1 MMMSLDGFVAS
12 PDGNEN
18 WMTAPDSDRDAA
30 SLALAL
36 EVDTAI
42 AGHGVYSDMAGY
54 WPTAQGETDTQRDAI
69 NRVNEM
75 PKLIISHQPVE
86 LSWNN
91 ASSLTAASPE
101 DLADKIRAL
110 KQVPGGDIV
119 LWGGAGVVQEFARFD
134 LIDEY
139 QLVMQPIA
147 LGRGESL
154 FATLDGWK
162 DLLLVRCQQFAT
174 GAVMLTY
181 TPATSP
187 ADQAAPTRAEG
198 RT

>member
-1 MMMSLDGFVAS
+1 MRRIILHMMMSLDGFVAS
-12 PDGNEN
+12 PDGSEN

-54 WPTAQGETDTQRDAI
+54 WPTARGETETQRDAI
-69 NRVNEM
+69 DRVNDM
-75 PKLIISHQPVE
+75 PKLIVSHQPAD

-91 ASSLTAASPE
+91 AKSFTADSPE

-110 KQVPGGDIV
+110 KHEPGGGLV
-119 LWGGAGVVQEFARFD
+119 LWGGAGLVQQFARFD

-139 QLVMQPIA
+139 QLMVQPIA
-147 LGRGESL
+147 LGAGESP
-154 FATLDGWK
+154 FATLEGWK
-162 DLLLVRCQQFAT
+162 DLRLVDCQQFAT
-174 GAVMLTY
+174 GAVMMTY
-181 TPATSP
+181 TPAEPRATS
-187 ADQAAPTRAEG
+187 
-198 RT
+198 